1 MKANRLRLEK
11 KFDVIERAGGI
22 KLPHMKSGSGISFT
36 YWERLNVIFSLPAF
50 LFGFVYYIYHGLWKK
65 SLILVAFCL
74 ASIELLD
81 IIFIRYPSIYELWY
95 GFSYLITPMVFALR
109 ANGDLYTE
117 YRLNKNVNNSLW
129 SDAMHRLTRN
139 KAAMLGACILILLIT
154 LAALAPWIAP
164 YSYSYQDLNLG
175 ASPPS
180 ADHLLGTD
188 VLGRD
193 LLSRILYGARIS
205 LLVGFVATGVALV
218 IGVSWG
224 IIAGYAGGKVDSI
237 MMRIVDVLYGLPFII
252 FIILL
257 MVIFGRNLWL
267 LFGAIGAVE
276 WLTMA
281 RIVRGQVIGLKNQ
294 EFVMAAKAMGVS
306 NLSMFRRH
314 LLPNI
319 LGPIAVYATLTIPQV
334 MLLEGFLS
342 FLGLGIQPP
351 MSSWGTLIKDG
362 VESMEE
368 YSWLLIY
375 PGLTFT
381 ITLFALNF
389 FGDGLRDA
397 LDPKTTDN

>member
-1 MKANRLRLEK
+1 MNNSSLWQDAVRRLIQNRAAM
-11 KFDVIERAGGI
+11 IGGI
-22 KLPHMKSGSGISFT
+22 T
-36 YWERLNVIFSLPAF
+36 
-50 LFGFVYYIYHGLWKK
+50 
-65 SLILVAFCL
+65 ILVLIVL
-74 ASIELLD
+74 A
-81 IIFIRYPSIYELWY
+81 IF
-95 GFSYLITPMVFALR
+95 
-109 ANGDLYTE
+109 
-117 YRLNKNVNNSLW
+117 
-129 SDAMHRLTRN
+129 
-139 KAAMLGACILILLIT
+139 
-154 LAALAPWIAP
+154 APWIAP
-164 YSYSYQDLNLG
+164 YSYSYQNLDIG

-180 ADHLLGTD
+180 AEHMLGTD

-193 LLSRILYGARIS
+193 LLSRLLYGARIS

-224 IIAGYAGGKVDSI
+224 IVAGYFGGRVDSI

-257 MVIFGRNLWL
+257 MVIFGRNIWL
-267 LFGAIGAVE
+267 LFAAIGAVE

-281 RIVRGQVIGLKNQ
+281 RIVRAQVIGLKNQ
-294 EFVMAAKAMGVS
+294 EFVQAAQVMGVS
-306 NLSMFRRH
+306 NFSMFRRH
-314 LLPNI
+314 ILPNI

-334 MLLEGFLS
+334 MLLEAFLS

-351 MSSWGTLIKDG
+351 MSSWGTLIRYG

-368 YSWLLIY
+368 HYWLLIY

-397 LDPKTTDN
+397 LDPKTSDN

>member
-1 MKANRLRLEK
+1 MS
-11 KFDVIERAGGI
+11 
-22 KLPHMKSGSGISFT
+22 KSST
-36 YWERLNVIFSLPAF
+36 
-50 LFGFVYYIYHGLWKK
+50 
-65 SLILVAFCL
+65 
-74 ASIELLD
+74 
-81 IIFIRYPSIYELWY
+81 
-95 GFSYLITPMVFALR
+95 
-109 ANGDLYTE
+109 
-117 YRLNKNVNNSLW
+117 LW
-129 SDAMHRLTRN
+129 SDAIYRLTRN
-139 KAAMLGACILILLIT
+139 KAAMFGALILFILILC
-154 LAALAPWIAP
+154 AALAPWIAP
-164 YSYSYQDLNLG
+164 YSYSFQNLELG

-180 ADHLLGTD
+180 AAHILGTD

-224 IIAGYAGGKVDSI
+224 IIAGYAGGKVDSV

-306 NLSMFRRH
+306 NLSMFRKH

-397 LDPKTTDN
+397 LDPKTTDH

>member
-1 MKANRLRLEK
+1 MS
-11 KFDVIERAGGI
+11 
-22 KLPHMKSGSGISFT
+22 KSST
-36 YWERLNVIFSLPAF
+36 
-50 LFGFVYYIYHGLWKK
+50 
-65 SLILVAFCL
+65 
-74 ASIELLD
+74 
-81 IIFIRYPSIYELWY
+81 
-95 GFSYLITPMVFALR
+95 
-109 ANGDLYTE
+109 
-117 YRLNKNVNNSLW
+117 LW
-129 SDAMHRLTRN
+129 SDAIYRLTRN
-139 KAAMLGACILILLIT
+139 KAAMFGAFILFILILC
-154 LAALAPWIAP
+154 AALAPWIAP
-164 YSYSYQDLNLG
+164 YSYSFQNLELG

-180 ADHLLGTD
+180 AAHILGTD

-205 LLVGFVATGVALV
+205 LLVGFVATGVTLV

-306 NLSMFRRH
+306 NISMFRKH

-381 ITLFALNF
+381 VTLFALNF

>member
-1 MKANRLRLEK
+1 MSN
-11 KFDVIERAGGI
+11 
-22 KLPHMKSGSGISFT
+22 SS
-36 YWERLNVIFSLPAF
+36 
-50 LFGFVYYIYHGLWKK
+50 
-65 SLILVAFCL
+65 
-74 ASIELLD
+74 
-81 IIFIRYPSIYELWY
+81 
-95 GFSYLITPMVFALR
+95 
-109 ANGDLYTE
+109 
-117 YRLNKNVNNSLW
+117 SLW
-129 SDAMHRLTRN
+129 SDALSRLLKN
-139 KAAMLGACILILLIT
+139 KAAVGGAIILLILIT
-154 LAALAPWIAP
+154 LAILAPFIAP
-164 YSYSYQDLNLG
+164 YPYAYQDLDLG

-180 ADHLLGTD
+180 SAHLLGTD

-205 LLVGFVATGVALV
+205 LLVGFIATTVALF

-224 IIAGYAGGKVDSI
+224 IIAGYFGGKVDSI

-267 LFGAIGAVE
+267 LFLAIGAIE

-281 RIVRGQVIGLKNQ
+281 RIVRAQVLTLKNQ
-294 EFVMAAKAMGVS
+294 EFVLAAQAMGVS
-306 NLSMFRRH
+306 NFAMFKRH

-334 MLLEGFLS
+334 MLLESFLS

-381 ITLFALNF
+381 ITLFSLNF
-389 FGDGLRDA
+389 FGDGLMDA
-397 LDPKTTDN
+397 LDPKTSD

>member
-1 MKANRLRLEK
+1 M
-11 KFDVIERAGGI
+11 
-22 KLPHMKSGSGISFT
+22 S
-36 YWERLNVIFSLPAF
+36 
-50 LFGFVYYIYHGLWKK
+50 
-65 SLILVAFCL
+65 
-74 ASIELLD
+74 
-81 IIFIRYPSIYELWY
+81 
-95 GFSYLITPMVFALR
+95 
-109 ANGDLYTE
+109 
-117 YRLNKNVNNSLW
+117 NNSSLW
-129 SDAMHRLTRN
+129 SDAVSRLIKN
-139 KAAMLGACILILLIT
+139 KAAMVGAIILFVLILCAIF
-154 LAALAPWIAP
+154 APYIAP
-164 YSYSYQDLNLG
+164 YSYSFQNLDLG

-180 ADHLLGTD
+180 SDHLLGTD
-188 VLGRD
+188 ILGRD

-205 LLVGFVATGVALV
+205 LMVGFVATGVALV

-224 IIAGYAGGKVDSI
+224 IVAGYFGGRIDSV

-281 RIVRGQVIGLKNQ
+281 RIVRGQVMSLKNQ
-294 EFVMAAKAMGVS
+294 EFVLAAKAMGVS
-306 NLSMFRRH
+306 NLTMFRRH

-334 MLLEGFLS
+334 MLLESFLS

-368 YSWLLIY
+368 FSWLLIY
-375 PGLTFT
+375 PGITFT

-397 LDPKTTDN
+397 LDPKTSDN

>member
-1 MKANRLRLEK
+1 M
-11 KFDVIERAGGI
+11 
-22 KLPHMKSGSGISFT
+22 
-36 YWERLNVIFSLPAF
+36 
-50 LFGFVYYIYHGLWKK
+50 
-65 SLILVAFCL
+65 IL
-74 ASIELLD
+74 
-81 IIFIRYPSIYELWY
+81 
-95 GFSYLITPMVFALR
+95 YLTKDQF
-109 ANGDLYTE
+109 
-117 YRLNKNVNNSLW
+117 NKNHIL
-129 SDAMHRLTRN
+129 LTII
-139 KAAMLGACILILLIT
+139 LIILILS
-154 LAALAPWIAP
+154 AALAPWIAP
-164 YSYSYQDLNLG
+164 YSYSFQNLELG

-180 ADHLLGTD
+180 ADHILGTD

-224 IIAGYAGGKVDSI
+224 IVAGYAGGKVDSV
-237 MMRIVDVLYGLPFII
+237 MMRIVDILYGLPFII

-281 RIVRGQVIGLKNQ
+281 RIVRGQVMGLKNQ

-306 NLSMFRRH
+306 NFSMFRKH

-375 PGLTFT
+375 PGITFT
-381 ITLFALNF
+381 VTLFALNF

-397 LDPKTTDN
+397 LDPKTSDN

>member
-1 MKANRLRLEK
+1 MS
-11 KFDVIERAGGI
+11 
-22 KLPHMKSGSGISFT
+22 KSST
-36 YWERLNVIFSLPAF
+36 
-50 LFGFVYYIYHGLWKK
+50 
-65 SLILVAFCL
+65 
-74 ASIELLD
+74 
-81 IIFIRYPSIYELWY
+81 
-95 GFSYLITPMVFALR
+95 
-109 ANGDLYTE
+109 
-117 YRLNKNVNNSLW
+117 LW
-129 SDAMHRLTRN
+129 SDAIYRLTRN
-139 KAAMLGACILILLIT
+139 KAAMFGAFILLI
-154 LAALAPWIAP
+154 LIISAALAPWIAP
-164 YSYSYQDLNLG
+164 YSYSFQNLELG
-175 ASPPS
+175 AAPPS
-180 ADHLLGTD
+180 ADHILGTD

-281 RIVRGQVIGLKNQ
+281 RIVRGQVMGLKNQ

-306 NLSMFRRH
+306 NFSMFRKH

-375 PGLTFT
+375 PGITFT

-397 LDPKTTDN
+397 LDPKTTDS

>member
-1 MKANRLRLEK
+1 MNNSSLWQDAIRRLIQNRAAM
-11 KFDVIERAGGI
+11 IGGI
-22 KLPHMKSGSGISFT
+22 T
-36 YWERLNVIFSLPAF
+36 
-50 LFGFVYYIYHGLWKK
+50 
-65 SLILVAFCL
+65 ILVLIIL
-74 ASIELLD
+74 A
-81 IIFIRYPSIYELWY
+81 IF
-95 GFSYLITPMVFALR
+95 
-109 ANGDLYTE
+109 
-117 YRLNKNVNNSLW
+117 
-129 SDAMHRLTRN
+129 
-139 KAAMLGACILILLIT
+139 
-154 LAALAPWIAP
+154 APWIAP
-164 YSYSYQDLNLG
+164 YSYSYQNLDIG

-180 ADHLLGTD
+180 AEHLLGTD

-193 LLSRILYGARIS
+193 LLSRLLYGARIS

-224 IIAGYAGGKVDSI
+224 IVAGYFGGRVDSI

-257 MVIFGRNLWL
+257 MVIFGRNIWL
-267 LFGAIGAVE
+267 LFAAIVAVE

-281 RIVRGQVIGLKNQ
+281 RIVRAQVIGLKNQ
-294 EFVMAAKAMGVS
+294 EFVQAAQVMGVS
-306 NLSMFRRH
+306 NFSMFRRH
-314 LLPNI
+314 ILPNI

-334 MLLEGFLS
+334 MLLEAFLS

-351 MSSWGTLIKDG
+351 MSSWGTLIRYG

-368 YSWLLIY
+368 HYWLLIY

-397 LDPKTTDN
+397 LDPKTSDN

>member
-1 MKANRLRLEK
+1 M
-11 KFDVIERAGGI
+11 
-22 KLPHMKSGSGISFT
+22 S
-36 YWERLNVIFSLPAF
+36 
-50 LFGFVYYIYHGLWKK
+50 
-65 SLILVAFCL
+65 
-74 ASIELLD
+74 
-81 IIFIRYPSIYELWY
+81 
-95 GFSYLITPMVFALR
+95 
-109 ANGDLYTE
+109 
-117 YRLNKNVNNSLW
+117 NNSSLW
-129 SDAMHRLTRN
+129 SDALRRLLKNR
-139 KAAMLGACILILLIT
+139 AAVGGAVILFVLILFAI
-154 LAALAPWIAP
+154 LAPWIAP
-164 YSYSYQDLNLG
+164 YPYAYQNLSLG

-180 ADHLLGTD
+180 AEHLLGTD

-193 LLSRILYGARIS
+193 LFSRILYGARIS
-205 LLVGFVATGVALV
+205 LLVGFVATTVALV

-224 IIAGYAGGKVDSI
+224 LVAGYYGGKVDSV
-237 MMRIVDVLYGLPFII
+237 MMRIVDVLYGIPFII

-257 MVIFGRNLWL
+257 MVVFGRNLWL
-267 LFGAIGAVE
+267 LFIAIGAVE

-281 RIVRGQVIGLKNQ
+281 RIVRGQVLSLKNQ
-294 EFVMAAKAMGVS
+294 EFVLAAQAMGVS
-306 NLSMFRRH
+306 SLTMFKRH

-334 MLLEGFLS
+334 MLLESFLS

-375 PGLTFT
+375 PGITFT

-397 LDPKTTDN
+397 LDPKTSDN

>member
-1 MKANRLRLEK
+1 MNNSSLWQDAVRRLIQNRAAM
-11 KFDVIERAGGI
+11 IGGI
-22 KLPHMKSGSGISFT
+22 TI
-36 YWERLNVIFSLPAF
+36 V
-50 LFGFVYYIYHGLWKK
+50 
-65 SLILVAFCL
+65 
-74 ASIELLD
+74 
-81 IIFIRYPSIYELWY
+81 
-95 GFSYLITPMVFALR
+95 
-109 ANGDLYTE
+109 
-117 YRLNKNVNNSLW
+117 
-129 SDAMHRLTRN
+129 
-139 KAAMLGACILILLIT
+139 LLII
-154 LAALAPWIAP
+154 LAIFAPWIAP
-164 YSYSYQDLNLG
+164 YSYSYQNLDIG

-180 ADHLLGTD
+180 AEHLLGTD

-193 LLSRILYGARIS
+193 LLSRLLYGARIS

-224 IIAGYAGGKVDSI
+224 IIAGYFGGRVDSI

-257 MVIFGRNLWL
+257 MVIFGRNIWL
-267 LFGAIGAVE
+267 LFAAIGAVE

-281 RIVRGQVIGLKNQ
+281 RIVRAQVIGLKNQ
-294 EFVMAAKAMGVS
+294 EFVQAAQVMGVS
-306 NLSMFRRH
+306 NFSMFRRH
-314 LLPNI
+314 ILPNI

-334 MLLEGFLS
+334 MLLEAFLS

-351 MSSWGTLIKDG
+351 MSSWGTLIRYG

-368 YSWLLIY
+368 HYWLLIY

-397 LDPKTTDN
+397 LDPKTSDN

>member
-1 MKANRLRLEK
+1 MN
-11 KFDVIERAGGI
+11 
-22 KLPHMKSGSGISFT
+22 
-36 YWERLNVIFSLPAF
+36 
-50 LFGFVYYIYHGLWKK
+50 
-65 SLILVAFCL
+65 
-74 ASIELLD
+74 
-81 IIFIRYPSIYELWY
+81 
-95 GFSYLITPMVFALR
+95 
-109 ANGDLYTE
+109 
-117 YRLNKNVNNSLW
+117 NNSLW
-129 SDAMHRLTRN
+129 SDAFYRLSRN
-139 KAAMLGACILILLIT
+139 RAAIFGGIILLMLII
-154 LAALAPWIAP
+154 LAVLAPLIAP

-175 ASPPS
+175 ASPTS
-180 ADHLLGTD
+180 AEHWLGTD
-188 VLGRD
+188 ILGRD

-205 LLVGFVATGVALV
+205 LLVGFVATGVALI

-224 IIAGYAGGKVDSI
+224 IVAGYLGGRVDSI

-306 NLSMFRRH
+306 NFSMFRRH

-375 PGLTFT
+375 PGITFT

-397 LDPKTTDN
+397 LDPKTSDN

>member
-1 MKANRLRLEK
+1 MNNSSLWQDALRRLIQNRAAM
-11 KFDVIERAGGI
+11 IGGI
-22 KLPHMKSGSGISFT
+22 T
-36 YWERLNVIFSLPAF
+36 
-50 LFGFVYYIYHGLWKK
+50 
-65 SLILVAFCL
+65 
-74 ASIELLD
+74 
-81 IIFIRYPSIYELWY
+81 
-95 GFSYLITPMVFALR
+95 
-109 ANGDLYTE
+109 
-117 YRLNKNVNNSLW
+117 
-129 SDAMHRLTRN
+129 
-139 KAAMLGACILILLIT
+139 ILILII
-154 LAALAPWIAP
+154 LAIFAPLIAP
-164 YSYSYQDLNLG
+164 YSYSYQNLDIG

-180 ADHLLGTD
+180 VEHLLGTD

-193 LLSRILYGARIS
+193 LLSRLLYGARIS

-224 IIAGYAGGKVDSI
+224 IIAGYFGGKVDSV

-257 MVIFGRNLWL
+257 MVIFGRNIWL
-267 LFGAIGAVE
+267 LFAAIGAVE

-281 RIVRGQVIGLKNQ
+281 RIVRAQVIGLKNQ
-294 EFVMAAKAMGVS
+294 EFVQAAQVMGVS
-306 NLSMFRRH
+306 NFSMFRRH
-314 LLPNI
+314 ILPNI

-334 MLLEGFLS
+334 MLLEAFLS

-351 MSSWGTLIKDG
+351 MSSWGTLIRYG

-368 YSWLLIY
+368 HYWLLIY

>member
-1 MKANRLRLEK
+1 MS
-11 KFDVIERAGGI
+11 
-22 KLPHMKSGSGISFT
+22 KSST
-36 YWERLNVIFSLPAF
+36 
-50 LFGFVYYIYHGLWKK
+50 
-65 SLILVAFCL
+65 
-74 ASIELLD
+74 
-81 IIFIRYPSIYELWY
+81 
-95 GFSYLITPMVFALR
+95 
-109 ANGDLYTE
+109 
-117 YRLNKNVNNSLW
+117 LW
-129 SDAMHRLTRN
+129 SDAIYRLTRN
-139 KAAMLGACILILLIT
+139 KAAMLGAFILLI
-154 LAALAPWIAP
+154 LIISAALAPWIAP
-164 YSYSYQDLNLG
+164 YSYSFQNLELG

-180 ADHLLGTD
+180 ADHILGTD

-224 IIAGYAGGKVDSI
+224 IIAGYAGGRIDSV
-237 MMRIVDVLYGLPFII
+237 MMRIVDILYGLPFII

-281 RIVRGQVIGLKNQ
+281 RIVRGQVMGLKNQ

-306 NLSMFRRH
+306 NFSMFRKH

-375 PGLTFT
+375 PGITFT

-397 LDPKTTDN
+397 LDPKTSDN

>member
-1 MKANRLRLEK
+1 M
-11 KFDVIERAGGI
+11 
-22 KLPHMKSGSGISFT
+22 S
-36 YWERLNVIFSLPAF
+36 
-50 LFGFVYYIYHGLWKK
+50 
-65 SLILVAFCL
+65 
-74 ASIELLD
+74 
-81 IIFIRYPSIYELWY
+81 
-95 GFSYLITPMVFALR
+95 
-109 ANGDLYTE
+109 
-117 YRLNKNVNNSLW
+117 NNSSLW
-129 SDAMHRLTRN
+129 SDAISRLIKN
-139 KAAMLGACILILLIT
+139 KAAMVGAIILFVLILCAIF
-154 LAALAPWIAP
+154 APYIAP
-164 YSYSYQDLNLG
+164 YSYSFQTLDLG

-180 ADHLLGTD
+180 SEHLLGTD
-188 VLGRD
+188 ILGRD

-205 LLVGFVATGVALV
+205 LMVGFVATGVALV

-224 IIAGYAGGKVDSI
+224 IVAGYFGGRIDSV

-281 RIVRGQVIGLKNQ
+281 RIVRGQVMSLKNQ
-294 EFVMAAKAMGVS
+294 EFVLAAKAMGVS
-306 NLSMFRRH
+306 NLTMFRRH

-334 MLLEGFLS
+334 MLLESFLS

-368 YSWLLIY
+368 FSWLLIY
-375 PGLTFT
+375 PGITFT

-397 LDPKTTDN
+397 LDPKTSDN

>member
-1 MKANRLRLEK
+1 M
-11 KFDVIERAGGI
+11 
-22 KLPHMKSGSGISFT
+22 SQGS
-36 YWERLNVIFSLPAF
+36 
-50 LFGFVYYIYHGLWKK
+50 
-65 SLILVAFCL
+65 
-74 ASIELLD
+74 
-81 IIFIRYPSIYELWY
+81 
-95 GFSYLITPMVFALR
+95 
-109 ANGDLYTE
+109 
-117 YRLNKNVNNSLW
+117 SLW
-129 SDAMHRLTRN
+129 SDAWRRLLAN
-139 KAAMLGACILILLIT
+139 KAAVAGGLILLVLIF
-154 LAALAPWIAP
+154 LAIFAPWIAP
-164 YSYSYQDLNLG
+164 NSYSYQNLELG
-175 ASPPS
+175 AQPPS
-180 ADHLLGTD
+180 SDFLLGTD
-188 VLGRD
+188 TLGRD
-193 LLSRILYGARIS
+193 LFSRILYGARVS

-224 IIAGYAGGKVDSI
+224 IVAGYFGGRVDSV

-257 MVIFGRNLWL
+257 MVIFGRNIWL

-281 RIVRGQVIGLKNQ
+281 RIVRGQVLTIKNQ
-294 EFVMAAKAMGVS
+294 EYVLAAQAMGVT
-306 NLSMFRRH
+306 NMQMFRKH
-314 LLPNI
+314 IFPNI

-334 MLLEGFLS
+334 MLLEAFLS

-351 MSSWGTLIKDG
+351 MSSWGTLIRYG

-397 LDPKTTDN
+397 LDPKISSD

>member
-1 MKANRLRLEK
+1 MNNSSLWQDAIRRLIQNRAAM
-11 KFDVIERAGGI
+11 IGGI
-22 KLPHMKSGSGISFT
+22 T
-36 YWERLNVIFSLPAF
+36 
-50 LFGFVYYIYHGLWKK
+50 
-65 SLILVAFCL
+65 ILVLIIL
-74 ASIELLD
+74 A
-81 IIFIRYPSIYELWY
+81 IF
-95 GFSYLITPMVFALR
+95 
-109 ANGDLYTE
+109 
-117 YRLNKNVNNSLW
+117 
-129 SDAMHRLTRN
+129 
-139 KAAMLGACILILLIT
+139 
-154 LAALAPWIAP
+154 APWIAP
-164 YSYSYQDLNLG
+164 YSYSYQNLDIG

-180 ADHLLGTD
+180 AKHLLGTD

-193 LLSRILYGARIS
+193 LLSRLLYGARIS

-224 IIAGYAGGKVDSI
+224 IVAGYFGGRVDSI

-257 MVIFGRNLWL
+257 MVIFGRNIWL
-267 LFGAIGAVE
+267 LFAAIGAVE

-281 RIVRGQVIGLKNQ
+281 RIVRAQVIGLKNQ
-294 EFVMAAKAMGVS
+294 EFVQAAQVMGVS
-306 NLSMFRRH
+306 NFSMFRRH
-314 LLPNI
+314 ILPNI

-334 MLLEGFLS
+334 MLLEAFLS

-351 MSSWGTLIKDG
+351 MSSWGTLIRYG

-368 YSWLLIY
+368 HYWLLIY

-397 LDPKTTDN
+397 LDPKTSDN

>member
-1 MKANRLRLEK
+1 M
-11 KFDVIERAGGI
+11 
-22 KLPHMKSGSGISFT
+22 SQGS
-36 YWERLNVIFSLPAF
+36 
-50 LFGFVYYIYHGLWKK
+50 
-65 SLILVAFCL
+65 
-74 ASIELLD
+74 
-81 IIFIRYPSIYELWY
+81 
-95 GFSYLITPMVFALR
+95 
-109 ANGDLYTE
+109 
-117 YRLNKNVNNSLW
+117 SLW
-129 SDAMHRLTRN
+129 SDAWRRLLAN
-139 KAAMLGACILILLIT
+139 KAALAGGIILLILIF
-154 LAALAPWIAP
+154 LAIFAPWIAP
-164 YSYSYQDLNLG
+164 HSYAYQNLDLG
-175 ASPPS
+175 AQPPS
-180 ADHLLGTD
+180 SDFLLGTD
-188 VLGRD
+188 TLGRD
-193 LLSRILYGARIS
+193 LFSRILYGARVS

-224 IIAGYAGGKVDSI
+224 IIAGYFGGRVDSA

-257 MVIFGRNLWL
+257 MVIFGRNIWL

-281 RIVRGQVIGLKNQ
+281 RIVRGQVLTIKNQ
-294 EFVMAAKAMGVS
+294 EYVLAAQAMGVT
-306 NLSMFRRH
+306 NMQMFRKH
-314 LLPNI
+314 IFPNI

-334 MLLEGFLS
+334 MLLEAFLS

-351 MSSWGTLIKDG
+351 MSSWGTLIRYG

-397 LDPKTTDN
+397 LDPKISSD

>member
-1 MKANRLRLEK
+1 MN
-11 KFDVIERAGGI
+11 I
-22 KLPHMKSGSGISFT
+22 
-36 YWERLNVIFSLPAF
+36 
-50 LFGFVYYIYHGLWKK
+50 
-65 SLILVAFCL
+65 
-74 ASIELLD
+74 
-81 IIFIRYPSIYELWY
+81 
-95 GFSYLITPMVFALR
+95 
-109 ANGDLYTE
+109 
-117 YRLNKNVNNSLW
+117 SLW
-129 SDAMHRLTRN
+129 SDALYRLSRN
-139 KAAMLGACILILLIT
+139 RAAMFGGFILILLIIC
-154 LAALAPWIAP
+154 AALAPWIAA
-164 YSYSYQDLNLG
+164 YSYSYQNLSLG

-180 ADHLLGTD
+180 ANHLLGTD

-205 LLVGFVATGVALV
+205 LLVGFVATGVALI

-224 IIAGYAGGKVDSI
+224 IIAGYIGGRGDSI
-237 MMRIVDVLYGLPFII
+237 MMRIVDILYGLPFII

-306 NLSMFRRH
+306 NISMFRRH

-368 YSWLLIY
+368 FSWLLIY
-375 PGLTFT
+375 PGITFT

-397 LDPKTTDN
+397 LDPKTSDN

>member
-1 MKANRLRLEK
+1 MS
-11 KFDVIERAGGI
+11 
-22 KLPHMKSGSGISFT
+22 PGS
-36 YWERLNVIFSLPAF
+36 
-50 LFGFVYYIYHGLWKK
+50 
-65 SLILVAFCL
+65 
-74 ASIELLD
+74 
-81 IIFIRYPSIYELWY
+81 
-95 GFSYLITPMVFALR
+95 
-109 ANGDLYTE
+109 
-117 YRLNKNVNNSLW
+117 SLW
-129 SDAMHRLTRN
+129 SDAWRRLLAN
-139 KAAMLGACILILLIT
+139 KAAVVGGIILLILIF
-154 LAALAPWIAP
+154 LAIFAPWIAP
-164 YSYSYQDLNLG
+164 HSYSYQNLELG
-175 ASPPS
+175 AQPPS
-180 ADHLLGTD
+180 GNFLLGTD
-188 VLGRD
+188 TLGRD
-193 LLSRILYGARIS
+193 LFSRILYGARVS

-224 IIAGYAGGKVDSI
+224 IIAGYFGGRIDSV

-257 MVIFGRNLWL
+257 MVIFGRNIWL

-281 RIVRGQVIGLKNQ
+281 RIVRGQVLTIKNQ
-294 EFVMAAKAMGVS
+294 EYVLAAQAMGVS
-306 NLSMFRRH
+306 NIQMFRKH
-314 LLPNI
+314 ILPNI

-334 MLLEGFLS
+334 MLLEAFLS

-351 MSSWGTLIKDG
+351 MSSWGTLIRYG

-397 LDPKTTDN
+397 LDPKISSD